1 MVKFGWFH
9 GDVADADSGED
20 DIATAHTGTFG
31 HVASDGL
38 GANDVETTIGRPV
51 RS

>member
-9 GDVADADSGED
+9 IDAADADSGED

-31 HVASDGL
+31 HMTSDGP